1 LSKGDYCYMRSYK
14 KWATNEL
21 QYIKDNINQYND
33 KDLAEKMSQMTGEV
47 ISTSMIR
54 RQRRKLG
61 IAKKRGRPSKNDVV
75 SHDID
80 NV

>member
-1 LSKGDYCYMRSYK
+1 MKTYK
-14 KWATNEL
+14 KWAANEL

-33 KDLAEKMSQMTGEV
+33 KNLAEKLSQMTGET

-61 IAKKRGRPSKNDVV
+61 IAKKRGRPSKNMEAAN
-75 SHDID
+75 SPE